1 MNRSGKE
8 GTLVIQA
15 ELMYELRGG
24 STPHR
29 TGFLEIGELVGLVG
43 KLRRKR
49 LEERWARPRGQA
61 WSSGQGIQAGSKLG
75 SDVGQSIP

>member
-1 MNRSGKE
+1 M
-8 GTLVIQA
+8 
-15 ELMYELRGG
+15 
-24 STPHR
+24 
-29 TGFLEIGELVGLVG
+29 GLVG

-49 LEERWARPRGQA
+49 LEERWARPRGRA